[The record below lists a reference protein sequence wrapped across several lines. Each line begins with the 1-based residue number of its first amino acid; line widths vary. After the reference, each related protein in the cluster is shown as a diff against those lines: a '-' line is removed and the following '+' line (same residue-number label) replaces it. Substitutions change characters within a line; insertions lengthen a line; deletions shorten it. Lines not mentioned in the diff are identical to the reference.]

1 MQLSRDRV
9 RTSRRAAAIVIIAA
23 ALLAAA
29 WAAPRSSE
37 AVAAWLRPETVKTR
51 GLAVADRLMVTA
63 ATSDGAAPGDARS
76 ATDAGSF
83 GVAPQAVQGTRT
95 VHAAPPAVVTLAA
108 GADFTMVGVM
118 CDVPEATG
126 AVVIRIRT
134 SLDGGS
140 WSRWYE
146 GPLELAA
153 DGAGAPRAFMDAMWT
168 GAARY
173 VQVSARADGARAPL
187 ALDGVRLM
195 AIDTGGSDSLG
206 DRTAAIVRRLVATI
220 AGVSL
225 TPAASAAVSQPTW
238 VTRKAWGADESL
250 RSGTPDTAP
259 VKMAFIHHT
268 AGGNT
273 YAQADAPALV
283 RGIYAYHTL
292 GLGWSDIGY
301 NFLIDRFGTIYEG
314 RYGGV
319 TKGVI
324 GAQVLGFNTGSTG
337 ISVMGTY
344 SSEAPPVVAVSAL
357 ENLLAWKLSLSGLDP
372 AGKATMTCGSAE
384 KFKAGATVTFSVI
397 AGHRDAN
404 YTECPGDAL
413 YGQLPA
419 VREAVAARIAKGVPA
434 TKPWSVT
441 LTLPTAQVEVNDN
454 VTYSGSVKSAT
465 GGLGSGT
472 VTVQKRLASGGEWID
487 WRSAALRADG
497 SYAVSVTMT
506 NRQSWEFRA
515 KMPADQA
522 NLTGYSALQALT
534 VIAAEP
540 AATTQDSSFT
550 ISGHGWGHG
559 IGMSQW
565 GAYGLAKH
573 GSSYKAILKHYYT
586 GIGFTTTRN
595 ATVRVLLRSGLK
607 TVKLTCPYDF
617 TVRGS
622 AGAVTIPGGTT
633 ATTTYVGGKYR
644 VVAGG
649 FSKDFTA
656 AVTFKPTKGQLNVRT
671 ATDLRQTGPH
681 RGTIRIAAAGT
692 SLMMINHVALE
703 SYLRGVVPHEVS
715 PSWPIASLKAQA
727 CAARSYAERARRA
740 AKGQWDLYCDVR
752 SQAYGGT
759 SWEDPRTDAAIKAT
773 SGIVPSYGGEPI
785 QAFYFSSSGGH
796 TENIELAWAT
806 SPLPYL
812 KGVNDPYDSYAPL
825 HNWGPLRRTSTQ
837 LTASLG
843 TAVKG
848 SLRAIYRVQ
857 AGTSPRI
864 VKAAI
869 IGSEGAT
876 FMHGN
881 TLREKLG
888 LYSAWATFKSMSISP
903 AAADEVT
910 IAGGESVT
918 LSGRVYPALASGA
931 TVKLYGHDGAWH
943 SRKVATVRHSQK
955 LSGGF
960 AARYS
965 SYHISVAPTQTT
977 RYYFLSGVAKSP
989 ATTVT
994 VE

>member
-1 MQLSRDRV
+1 MHGNRNRAPRANRV
-9 RTSRRAAAIVIIAA
+9 AALVVIAAA
-23 ALLAAA
+23 ALLAAV

-37 AVAAWLRPETVKTR
+37 AMALWLRAEPVTTR
-51 GLAVADRLMVTA
+51 TLTVADQLVVSPLTH
-63 ATSDGAAPGDARS
+63 DGAASGEAHS
-76 ATDAGSF
+76 AAGAGPSAVLPQAAQGAGS
-83 GVAPQAVQGTRT
+83 VRATPQS
-95 VHAAPPAVVTLAA
+95 VVTLAA

-126 AVVIRIRT
+126 AVIVRIRS
-134 SLDGGS
+134 SLDGRR
-140 WSRWYE
+140 WSSWYE
-146 GPLELAA
+146 GALELAA
-153 DGAGAPRAFMDAMWT
+153 EDAGAPRAFMDAMWT

-187 ALDGVRLM
+187 ALDGVRVM

-344 SSEAPPVVAVSAL
+344 SSEAPPVAAVTAL

-515 KMPADQA
+515 KMPADQE
-522 NLTGYSALQALT
+522 T
-534 VIAAEP
+534 
-540 AATTQDSSFT
+540 
-550 ISGHGWGHG
+550 
-559 IGMSQW
+559 
-565 GAYGLAKH
+565 
-573 GSSYKAILKHYYT
+573 
-586 GIGFTTTRN
+586 
-595 ATVRVLLRSGLK
+595 
-607 TVKLTCPYDF
+607 
-617 TVRGS
+617 
-622 AGAVTIPGGTT
+622 
-633 ATTTYVGGKYR
+633 
-644 VVAGG
+644 
-649 FSKDFTA
+649 
-656 AVTFKPTKGQLNVRT
+656 
-671 ATDLRQTGPH
+671 
-681 RGTIRIAAAGT
+681 
-692 SLMMINHVALE
+692 
-703 SYLRGVVPHEVS
+703 
-715 PSWPIASLKAQA
+715 
-727 CAARSYAERARRA
+727 
-740 AKGQWDLYCDVR
+740 
-752 SQAYGGT
+752 
-759 SWEDPRTDAAIKAT
+759 
-773 SGIVPSYGGEPI
+773 
-785 QAFYFSSSGGH
+785 
-796 TENIELAWAT
+796 
-806 SPLPYL
+806 
-812 KGVNDPYDSYAPL
+812 
-825 HNWGPLRRTSTQ
+825 
-837 LTASLG
+837 
-843 TAVKG
+843 
-848 SLRAIYRVQ
+848 
-857 AGTSPRI
+857 
-864 VKAAI
+864 
-869 IGSEGAT
+869 
-876 FMHGN
+876 
-881 TLREKLG
+881 
-888 LYSAWATFKSMSISP
+888 
-903 AAADEVT
+903 
-910 IAGGESVT
+910 
-918 LSGRVYPALASGA
+918 
-931 TVKLYGHDGAWH
+931 
-943 SRKVATVRHSQK
+943 
-955 LSGGF
+955 
-960 AARYS
+960 
-965 SYHISVAPTQTT
+965 
-977 RYYFLSGVAKSP
+977 
-989 ATTVT
+989 
-994 VE
+994 